1 MSAIAENKKAYFNY
15 QIEERYE
22 AGIILMGWEIKA
34 IRSGQV
40 QLTDGYVVIKDGEL
54 SLIGLR
60 INPLKSASTHV
71 NPIADRIRKLLM
83 HKAEIRRLIGKVEQ
97 KGFTLVPLKLYY
109 KGGRVKVELAL
120 AKGKAEHD
128 KRNTIKDREWE
139 REQGRLMRHKVSS
152 SGKE

>member
-109 KGGRVKVELAL
+109 KGGLVKVELAL

-139 REQGRLMRHKVSS
+139 REQGRLMLHKVSS

>member
-1 MSAIAENKKAYFNY
+1 
-15 QIEERYE
+15 
-22 AGIILMGWEIKA
+22 LMGWEIKA

-40 QLTDGYVVIKDGEL
+40 QLTDGYVVIKNGEL

-109 KGGRVKVELAL
+109 KGGLVKVELAL
-120 AKGKAEHD
+120 AKGKGEHD
-128 KRNTIKDREWE
+128 KRHTIKDREWE

>member
-1 MSAIAENKKAYFNY
+1 MSAIAENKKALFNY
-15 QIEERYE
+15 HIEERYE
-22 AGIILMGWEIKA
+22 AGIVLQGWEIKA

-60 INPLKSASTHV
+60 INPLRSASTHV

-83 HKAEIRRLIGKVEQ
+83 HRAEIRRLIGKVEQ

>member
-1 MSAIAENKKAYFNY
+1 MSAIAENKKAHFNY

-22 AGIILMGWEIKA
+22 AGIVLMGWEIKA

-40 QLTDGYVVIKDGEL
+40 QLTDGYVVIKNGEL

-109 KGGRVKVELAL
+109 KGGLVKVELAL
-120 AKGKAEHD
+120 AKGKGEHD
-128 KRNTIKDREWE
+128 KRHTIKDREWE
-139 REQGRLMRHKVSS
+139 RERGRLMRHKVSS

>member
-1 MSAIAENKKAYFNY
+1 MSAIAENKKAQFNY
-15 QIEERYE
+15 HIEERYE
-22 AGIILMGWEIKA
+22 AGIVLMGWEIKA

-40 QLTDGYVVIKDGEL
+40 QLTDGYVVIKNGEL

-71 NPIADRIRKLLM
+71 NPIADRTRKLLM
-83 HKAEIRRLIGKVEQ
+83 HGAEIRRLIGKVEQ

-109 KGGRVKVELAL
+109 KGGLVKVELAL
-120 AKGKAEHD
+120 AKGKGEHD
-128 KRNTIKDREWE
+128 KRHTIKDREWE

>member
-109 KGGRVKVELAL
+109 KGGLVKVELAPRCS
-120 AKGKAEHD
+120 A
-128 KRNTIKDREWE
+128 
-139 REQGRLMRHKVSS
+139 GRCRPASS
-152 SGKE
+152 VPTWR

>member
-1 MSAIAENKKAYFNY
+1 MSAIAENKKAHFNY

-22 AGIILMGWEIKA
+22 AGIMLMGWEIKA

-40 QLTDGYVVIKDGEL
+40 QLTDGYVVIKNGEL

-60 INPLKSASTHV
+60 INALKSASTHV

-109 KGGRVKVELAL
+109 KGGLVKVELAL
-120 AKGKAEHD
+120 AKGKGEHD
-128 KRNTIKDREWE
+128 KRHTIKDREWE

>member
-54 SLIGLR
+54 SLIGLG

-109 KGGRVKVELAL
+109 KGGLVKVELAL
-120 AKGKAEHD
+120 A
-128 KRNTIKDREWE
+128 
-139 REQGRLMRHKVSS
+139 
-152 SGKE
+152 

>member
-1 MSAIAENKKAYFNY
+1 MSAIAENKKAHFNY

-22 AGIILMGWEIKA
+22 AGIMLMGWEIKA

-40 QLTDGYVVIKDGEL
+40 QLTDGYVVIKNGEL

-60 INPLKSASTHV
+60 VNPLKSASTHV

-109 KGGRVKVELAL
+109 KGGLVKVELAL
-120 AKGKAEHD
+120 AKGKGEHD
-128 KRNTIKDREWE
+128 KRHTIKDREWE